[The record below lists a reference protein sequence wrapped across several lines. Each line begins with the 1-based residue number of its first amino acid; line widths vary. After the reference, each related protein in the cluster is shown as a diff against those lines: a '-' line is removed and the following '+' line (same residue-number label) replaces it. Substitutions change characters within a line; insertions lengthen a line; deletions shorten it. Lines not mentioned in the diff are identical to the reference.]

1 MSRRS
6 SRSNSPLVS
15 SESESDDGLNIED
28 ITAHSDQGFLPYDEE
43 LEPLATEEEA
53 SEYNATIARE
63 EELERQYQQRYTGE
77 VEVNSWYSI
86 F

>member
-43 LEPLATEEEA
+43 LESLATEEEA
-53 SEYNATIARE
+53 SEYNAMITRE
-63 EELERQYQQRYTGE
+63 EELERQYQQRYTGK

>member
-15 SESESDDGLNIED
+15 LESESDDGLNIED

-43 LEPLATEEEA
+43 LESLATEEEA
-53 SEYNATIARE
+53 SEYNATIAH
-63 EELERQYQQRYTGE
+63 EELERQYQQRYTGK

>member
-15 SESESDDGLNIED
+15 SESKSDDSLNIED